1 MIRFEDLV
9 EKVRATNPEADIELL
24 RRAYVFSAFEHKGQV
39 RHSGEPYLVHPLE
52 VADLLAD
59 MKLDV
64 VAIAAGLLHDI
75 VEDTQTPI
83 ERIQELFGP
92 DVAHVVEGV
101 TKLGSIQFSSSEE
114 RQAENFRK
122 MLLAMVDD
130 IRVILVKLADR
141 LHNMRTLHHL
151 PEERRLKIAQETR
164 DIYGPIANRLGMS
177 KIKNELE
184 ELAFKHLE
192 PRPFEALR
200 ARVESRRKTNEGMIE
215 DLKKNVSAKLAEAQ
229 VPVIAIDGRI
239 KRLFSIHQKLK
250 RQKIDLDQVY
260 DLVALRIV
268 TQSVRDC
275 YAALGIIHQTWS
287 PVPGR
292 IKDFIAMPRPNGYQS
307 LHTSVVSERGF
318 PFEVQIRTAEMHKIA
333 EEGIAAHWKYKEGRV
348 GADRDEQHFLW
359 LRQLLEWQQEV
370 RDPQEFLQNLKIE
383 LYAEEVYIFTPKG
396 EVKALPRDATPIDFA
411 YSIHTDVGHQCVG
424 ARVNGKM
431 VPLRTRLRNGDIVE
445 IITTPGHKPS
455 RDWLNIAGTSRAR
468 SKIKHFIHAEEKVK
482 SIELGRKLFEK
493 DARRFGLNMKTL
505 AENDAFG
512 RAAAEFGMSKPD
524 ELFAAIGYG
533 KLSAKALL
541 AKLAPQEELKETPE
555 SGIASVV
562 RRVLGTGDEKIKVRG
577 FDDLMVFRA
586 RCCNPIRGRRSSDTS
601 RAGRACRC
609 TPRVL
614 ERDEPPLR
622 SRAPHRRRMGQ
633 GNRRGALHR
642 QAEHSGRRSQGDPG
656 RCQLEDRRHQHEY
669 PQRRSDGRL
678 ADGPHRHDRR
688 NQRREA
694 PAEGDQV
701 AQERR
706 RRGGCGAGGEIGP
719 GSGSRLLAL
728 VKHAAQ
734 IDGCAFPKPR
744 AIAKSRS
751 YSEAIRSISIR
762 ASFGRRAAWI
772 VARAGAGERK

>member
-9 EKVRATNPEADIELL
+9 DKVRATNPDADIELL

-52 VADLLAD
+52 VADQLAD

-83 ERIQELFGP
+83 ERIRELFGA

-101 TKLGSIQFSSSEE
+101 TKLGAIPFSSSEE

-151 PEERRLKIAQETR
+151 PEERRIKIAQETR
-164 DIYGPIANRLGMS
+164 DIYAPIANRLGMS
-177 KIKNELE
+177 KVKIELE
-184 ELAFKHLE
+184 ELAFKYLE
-192 PRPFEALR
+192 PKAYESLR
-200 ARVESRRKTNEGMIE
+200 ARVESRRRATEGMIE
-215 DLKKNVSAKLAEAQ
+215 ELKKTISTKLSEAQ
-229 VPVIAIDGRI
+229 VPVIVIDGRI

-268 TQSVRDC
+268 TDSVKDC

-318 PFEVQIRTAEMHKIA
+318 PFEVQIRTAEMHRIA
-333 EEGIAAHWKYKEGRV
+333 EEGIAAHWKYKEGRI
-348 GADRDEQHFLW
+348 GANRDEQYFIW

-370 RDPQEFLQNLKIE
+370 RDPQEFLQNLKID
-383 LYAEEVYIFTPKG
+383 LYPEEVYIFTPKG
-396 EVKALPRDATPIDFA
+396 EVKALPRDATPVDFA
-411 YSIHTDVGHQCVG
+411 YAIHTDVGHQCVA

-445 IITTPGHKPS
+445 ISTTAGHKPS
-455 RDWLNIAGTSRAR
+455 RDWLNFVVTSRAR
-468 SKIKHFIHAEEKVK
+468 NKIKHFIHSEEKVR
-482 SIELGRKLFEK
+482 SQELGRKLFDKE
-493 DARRFGLNMKTL
+493 ARRFGVNMKSL
-505 AENDAFG
+505 AEGDGLG
-512 RAAAEFGMSKPD
+512 RVAGEYGMTKPE

-533 KLSAKALL
+533 KLAARAVL
-541 AKLAPQEELKETPE
+541 AKLVPQEQLKESPE
-555 SGIASVV
+555 TGLASVV

-577 FDDLMVFRA
+577 IDDLMVFRA
-586 RCCNPIRGRRSSDTS
+586 RCCNPIRGEKIVGYITRGKGVSVHSATCPNVVNLLYDPERRIDVEWDKGTDASPYTVRLSIQ
-601 RAGRACRC
+601 
-609 TPRVL
+609 V
-614 ERDEPPLR
+614 
-622 SRAPHRRRMGQ
+622 
-633 GNRRGALHR
+633 
-642 QAEHSGRRSQGDPG
+642 
-656 RCQLEDRRHQHEY
+656 EDRR
-669 PQRRSDGRL
+669 GIL
-678 ADGPHRHDRR
+678 ADVSAKIAGINTNIR
-688 NQRREA
+688 NVEA
-694 PAEGDQV
+694 TTTDQMGRIDMTV
-701 AQERR
+701 
-706 RRGGCGAGGEIGP
+706 EI
-719 GSGSRLLAL
+719 SD
-728 VKHAAQ
+728 VKHLQ
-734 IDGCAFPKPR
+734 KVIKSLRSIDGVVDV
-744 AIAKSRS
+744 
-751 YSEAIRSISIR
+751 ER
-762 ASFGRRAAWI
+762 ASR
-772 VARAGAGERK
+772 

>member
-9 EKVRATNPEADIELL
+9 EKVRATNPDADVELL

-83 ERIQELFGP
+83 ERIAELFGS

-101 TKLGSIQFSSSEE
+101 TKLGAISFSSSEE

-151 PEERRLKIAQETR
+151 PEERRVKIAQETR
-164 DIYGPIANRLGMS
+164 DIYAPIANRLGMS

-184 ELAFKHLE
+184 DLAFKYLE
-192 PRPFEALR
+192 PKPYEALR
-200 ARVESRRKTNEGMIE
+200 QRVESRRRATEGMIE
-215 DLKKNVSAKLAEAQ
+215 ELTRTISAKLAEAQ
-229 VPVIAIDGRI
+229 VPVIHIDGRI

-268 TQSVRDC
+268 TQSIRDC
-275 YAALGIIHQTWS
+275 YATLGIIHQTWS

-318 PFEVQIRTAEMHKIA
+318 PFEVQIRTAEQHRIA

-348 GADRDEQHFLW
+348 GATRDEQHFLW

-370 RDPQEFLQNLKIE
+370 RDPQEFLQNLKID
-383 LYAEEVYIFTPKG
+383 LYPEEVYIFTPKG
-396 EVKALPRDATPIDFA
+396 EVKSLPRDATPVDFA
-411 YSIHTDVGHQCVG
+411 YAIHTDVGHQCVG

-445 IITTPGHKPS
+445 IVTAPGHKPS
-455 RDWLNIAGTSRAR
+455 RDWLNFVATSRAR
-468 SKIKHFIHAEEKVK
+468 SKIKQFIHSEEKER
-482 SIELGRKLFEK
+482 SLELGRKLFEK
-493 DARRFGLNMKTL
+493 EAKRFGLSLKGLSEPGTL
-505 AENDAFG
+505 S
-512 RAAAEFGMSKPD
+512 RVAAEYGMQRID
-524 ELFAAIGYG
+524 EVFTAIGYG
-533 KLSAKALL
+533 KLSARTVLGKFV
-541 AKLAPQEELKETPE
+541 PQDQLKEAPDT
-555 SGIASVV
+555 GIASVV
-562 RRVLGTGDEKIKVRG
+562 RRVLGTGEDKIKVRG
-577 FDDLMVFRA
+577 IDDLMVFRA
-586 RCCNPIRGRRSSDTS
+586 RCCNPIRGEAIVGYITRGKGVSVHSATCSNVVNLLYDPERRIDVEWDKGADPAPYTVRLHIHVEDRKGILADVSSKI
-601 RAGRACRC
+601 AGINTNIRNVEATVDDQVGRIDM
-609 TPRVL
+609 TVEISDL
-614 ERDEPPLR
+614 KHLQKVIKSLR
-622 SRAPHRRRMGQ
+622 S
-633 GNRRGALHR
+633 
-642 QAEHSGRRSQGDPG
+642 
-656 RCQLEDRRHQHEY
+656 
-669 PQRRSDGRL
+669 
-678 ADGPHRHDRR
+678 
-688 NQRREA
+688 
-694 PAEGDQV
+694 V
-701 AQERR
+701 AGVVDVE
-706 RRGGCGAGGEIGP
+706 
-719 GSGSRLLAL
+719 
-728 VKHAAQ
+728 
-734 IDGCAFPKPR
+734 
-744 AIAKSRS
+744 
-751 YSEAIRSISIR
+751 R
-762 ASFGRRAAWI
+762 ASR
-772 VARAGAGERK
+772 